1 MADYDYKN
9 GGFVNEAEAKQYRK
23 DNNMREFIM
32 TGDELD
38 DGSLV
43 INFDQQDDDGIC
55 NTGGYVM
62 VRQEDSGFI
71 ITAFDGQGNLV
82 NEYNMPYSEAYNGD
96 E

>member
-1 MADYDYKN
+1 
-9 GGFVNEAEAKQYRK
+9 
-23 DNNMREFIM
+23 MREFIM
-32 TGDELD
+32 TGDQLD
-38 DGSLV
+38 NGSLV

-62 VRQEDSGFI
+62 VRQEDDGFT
-71 ITAFDGQGNLV
+71 ITACDGQGNIV

>member
-1 MADYDYKN
+1 
-9 GGFVNEAEAKQYRK
+9 
-23 DNNMREFIM
+23 MREFIM
-32 TGDELD
+32 TGDQLD

-62 VRQEDSGFI
+62 VRQEDDGFI
-71 ITAFDGQGNLV
+71 ITACDGQGNIV

>member
-23 DNNMREFIM
+23 DLNMTVENIM
-32 TGDELD
+32 TGDQLD

-43 INFDQQDDDGIC
+43 INFDQQDDNGIC

-62 VRQEDSGFI
+62 VRQEDEGFVTTI
-71 ITAFDGQGNLV
+71 FDGQGNLV
-82 NEYNMPYSEAYNGD
+82 NEYVMPYHVAYNGD
-96 E
+96 